1 MRLLR
6 WNRLARRSLQDWV
19 KVKGSNMQSSKTTK
33 VVTIT
38 LNPAL
43 DLTGSLSELNVGSV
57 SLVSQSN
64 LHAAG
69 KGVNVA
75 KVLSDLGAQ
84 VTVTGFL
91 GKDNPELFHQ
101 LFSQIDVVDS
111 FIEVGG
117 ATRINVKLVE
127 DSGRVSDINFPGVQV
142 TQEEIARFEKVLF
155 ELAKDHDYFVIAGS
169 LPGGVS
175 PQQCANWIAQLRE
188 QGKKVLFDS
197 SKLALA
203 AGVSSQP
210 WLIKPN
216 DEELS
221 ELMGQHLTSAEQCQS
236 AAETLGDK
244 GIENIVVSMG
254 AEGVMWLNRGEWL
267 CATPPKMSV
276 VSTVG
281 AGDTLVAGMC
291 WGHMQAMPRK
301 ELLRFATALSAM
313 AVSQVGVGL
322 TSQKELDNIKL
333 NTQIKEICPS
343 TNVKTN

>member
-1 MRLLR
+1 MSAL
-6 WNRLARRSLQDWV
+6 
-19 KVKGSNMQSSKTTK
+19 KTNK

-43 DLTGSLSELNVGSV
+43 DLTGSLNSLSVGSV
-57 SLVSQSN
+57 SLVEKSN

-75 KVLSDLGAQ
+75 KVLSDLGAE

-101 LFSQIDVVDS
+101 LFDDIQVNNEFV
-111 FIEVGG
+111 EVQG

-127 DSGRVSDINFPGVQV
+127 ANGQVSDINFPGVHV
-142 TQEEIARFEKVLF
+142 TQEEIDRFEQTLF
-155 ELAKDHDYFVIAGS
+155 RLAETHDYFVLAGS

-175 PQQCANWIAQLRE
+175 PEQCAAWIEKLHQ

-197 SKLALA
+197 SKKALR
-203 AGVSSQP
+203 AGIDAQP

-221 ELMGQHLTSAEQCQS
+221 DLIGEHLSTSEQCQT
-236 AAETLGDK
+236 AAQTLSNK
-244 GIENIVVSMG
+244 GIANIVVSMG
-254 AEGVMWLNRGEWL
+254 ADGVMWLNQGQWL
-267 CATPPKMSV
+267 QAKPPRMDV

-281 AGDTLVAGMC
+281 AGDTLVAGLC
-291 WGHMQAMPRK
+291 WGHMQLMPK
-301 ELLRFATALSAM
+301 EDLLRFATALSAL
-313 AVSQVGVGL
+313 AVSQVGVGI
-322 TSQKELDNIKL
+322 TSQEELDNIKL
-333 NTQIKEICPS
+333 QTQVSELYPNT
-343 TNVKTN
+343 NLDNN

>member
-1 MRLLR
+1 MT
-6 WNRLARRSLQDWV
+6 N
-19 KVKGSNMQSSKTTK
+19 KTSK

-43 DLTGSLSELNVGSV
+43 DLTGSVNELNVGSV
-57 SLVSQSN
+57 SLVQKSN

-75 KVLSDLGAQ
+75 KVLSDLGAD

-101 LFSQIDVVDS
+101 LFNDIGVKNEFV
-111 FIEVGG
+111 EVQG

-127 DSGRVSDINFPGVQV
+127 ASGNVSDINFPGVQV
-142 TQEEIARFEKVLF
+142 TADEIARFEETLF
-155 ELAKDHDYFVIAGS
+155 RLAETHDYFVLAGS
-169 LPGGVS
+169 LPGGVTAE
-175 PQQCANWIAQLRE
+175 QCAAWIKALHQ

-197 SKLALA
+197 SKAALKSGIEA
-203 AGVSSQP
+203 HP

-216 DEELS
+216 DEELGDFVG
-221 ELMGQHLTSAEQCQS
+221 EHLETPEQCQ
-236 AAETLGDK
+236 AAAQTLSDK

-254 AEGVMWLNRGEWL
+254 ADGVMWLNQGKWL
-267 CATPPKMSV
+267 RAQPPRMNV

-281 AGDTLVAGMC
+281 AGDTLVAGLC
-291 WGHMQAMPRK
+291 WGHMQLMPK
-301 ELLRFATALSAM
+301 NDLLRFATALSAL

-322 TSQKELDNIKL
+322 TSQEELENIKQQTEVSEL
-333 NTQIKEICPS
+333 YPI
-343 TNVKTN
+343 TNLEQN

>member
-1 MRLLR
+1 MT
-6 WNRLARRSLQDWV
+6 N
-19 KVKGSNMQSSKTTK
+19 KTSK

-43 DLTGSLSELNVGSV
+43 DLTGSVNELNVGSV
-57 SLVSQSN
+57 SLVQQSN

-75 KVLSDLGAQ
+75 KVLSDLGAD

-101 LFSQIDVVDS
+101 LFNDIGVKNEFV
-111 FIEVGG
+111 EVQG

-127 DSGRVSDINFPGVQV
+127 ASGNVSDINFPGVQV
-142 TQEEIARFEKVLF
+142 TADEIARFEETLF
-155 ELAKDHDYFVIAGS
+155 RLAETHDYFVLAGS
-169 LPGGVS
+169 LPGGVTAE
-175 PQQCANWIAQLRE
+175 QCAAWIKALHQ

-197 SKLALA
+197 SKAALKSGIEA
-203 AGVSSQP
+203 HP

-216 DEELS
+216 DEELGDFVG
-221 ELMGQHLTSAEQCQS
+221 EHLETPEQCQ
-236 AAETLGDK
+236 AAAQTLSDK

-254 AEGVMWLNRGEWL
+254 ADGVMWLNQGKWL
-267 CATPPKMSV
+267 RAQPPRMNV

-281 AGDTLVAGMC
+281 AGDTLVAGFC
-291 WGHMQAMPRK
+291 WGHMQLMPK
-301 ELLRFATALSAM
+301 NDLLRFATALSAL

-322 TSQKELDNIKL
+322 TSQEELENIKQQTEVSEL
-333 NTQIKEICPS
+333 YPI
-343 TNVKTN
+343 TNLEQN

>member
-1 MRLLR
+1 MA
-6 WNRLARRSLQDWV
+6 N
-19 KVKGSNMQSSKTTK
+19 KTNK

-43 DLTGSLSELNVGSV
+43 DLTGSVNELNVGSV
-57 SLVSQSN
+57 SLVQQSN

-75 KVLSDLGAQ
+75 KVLSDLGAD

-101 LFSQIDVVDS
+101 LFNDINVKNEFV
-111 FIEVGG
+111 EVEG

-127 DSGRVSDINFPGVQV
+127 ANGNVSDINFPGVQV
-142 TQEEIARFEKVLF
+142 TTDEITRFEETLF
-155 ELAKDHDYFVIAGS
+155 RLAKTHDYFVLAGS
-169 LPGGVS
+169 LPGGVTAE
-175 PQQCANWIAQLRE
+175 QCAAWIKALHQ

-197 SKLALA
+197 SKAALKSGIEA
-203 AGVSSQP
+203 HP

-216 DEELS
+216 DEELGDFVG
-221 ELMGQHLTSAEQCQS
+221 EYLETPEQCQ
-236 AAETLGDK
+236 AAAQTLSDK

-254 AEGVMWLNRGEWL
+254 ADGVMWLNQGEWL
-267 CATPPKMSV
+267 RAQPPRMNV

-281 AGDTLVAGMC
+281 AGDTLVAGLC
-291 WGHMQAMPRK
+291 WGHMQLMPK
-301 ELLRFATALSAM
+301 NDLLRFATALSAL

-322 TSQKELDNIKL
+322 TSQEELENIKL
-333 NTQIKEICPS
+333 QTEVSELYPI
-343 TNVKTN
+343 TNLEQN

>member
-1 MRLLR
+1 MT
-6 WNRLARRSLQDWV
+6 N
-19 KVKGSNMQSSKTTK
+19 KTSK

-43 DLTGSLSELNVGSV
+43 DLTGSVNELNVGSV
-57 SLVSQSN
+57 SLVQQSN

-75 KVLSDLGAQ
+75 KVLSDLGAD

-101 LFSQIDVVDS
+101 LFNDIGVKNEFV
-111 FIEVGG
+111 EVQG

-127 DSGRVSDINFPGVQV
+127 ANGNVSDINFPGVQV
-142 TQEEIARFEKVLF
+142 TADEIARFEETLF
-155 ELAKDHDYFVIAGS
+155 SLAKTHDYFVLAGS
-169 LPGGVS
+169 LPGGVTAE
-175 PQQCANWIAQLRE
+175 QCAAWIKALHQ

-197 SKLALA
+197 SKAALKSGIEA
-203 AGVSSQP
+203 HP

-216 DEELS
+216 DEELGDFVG
-221 ELMGQHLTSAEQCQS
+221 EHLETPEQCQ
-236 AAETLGDK
+236 AAAQTLSDK

-254 AEGVMWLNRGEWL
+254 ADGVMWLNQGKWL
-267 CATPPKMSV
+267 RAQPPRMNV

-281 AGDTLVAGMC
+281 AGDTLVAGLC
-291 WGHMQAMPRK
+291 WGHMQLMPK
-301 ELLRFATALSAM
+301 NDLLRFATALSAL

-322 TSQKELDNIKL
+322 TSQEELENIKQQTEVSEL
-333 NTQIKEICPS
+333 YPI
-343 TNVKTN
+343 TNLEQN

>member
-1 MRLLR
+1 MT
-6 WNRLARRSLQDWV
+6 N
-19 KVKGSNMQSSKTTK
+19 KTSK

-43 DLTGSLSELNVGSV
+43 DLTGSVNELNVGSV
-57 SLVSQSN
+57 SLVQQSN

-75 KVLSDLGAQ
+75 KVLSDLGAD

-101 LFSQIDVVDS
+101 LFNDIGVKNEFV
-111 FIEVGG
+111 EVQG

-127 DSGRVSDINFPGVQV
+127 ASGNVSDINFPGVQV
-142 TQEEIARFEKVLF
+142 TADEIARFEETLF
-155 ELAKDHDYFVIAGS
+155 RLAETHDYFVLAGS
-169 LPGGVS
+169 LPGGVTAE
-175 PQQCANWIAQLRE
+175 QCAAWIKTLHQ

-197 SKLALA
+197 SKAALKSGIEA
-203 AGVSSQP
+203 HP

-216 DEELS
+216 DEELGDFVG
-221 ELMGQHLTSAEQCQS
+221 EHLETPEQCQ
-236 AAETLGDK
+236 AAAQTLSDK

-254 AEGVMWLNRGEWL
+254 ADGVMWLNQGEWL
-267 CATPPKMSV
+267 RAQPPRMNV

-281 AGDTLVAGMC
+281 AGDTLVAGLC
-291 WGHMQAMPRK
+291 WGHMQLMPK
-301 ELLRFATALSAM
+301 NDLLRFATALSAL

-322 TSQKELDNIKL
+322 TSQEELENIKQQTEVSEL
-333 NTQIKEICPS
+333 YPI
-343 TNVKTN
+343 TNLEQN

>member
-1 MRLLR
+1 MT
-6 WNRLARRSLQDWV
+6 N
-19 KVKGSNMQSSKTTK
+19 KTSK

-43 DLTGSLSELNVGSV
+43 DLTGSVNELNVGSV
-57 SLVSQSN
+57 SLVQQSN

-75 KVLSDLGAQ
+75 KVLSDLGAD

-101 LFSQIDVVDS
+101 LFNDIGVKNEFV
-111 FIEVGG
+111 EVQG

-127 DSGRVSDINFPGVQV
+127 ANGNVSDINFPGVQV
-142 TQEEIARFEKVLF
+142 TADEIARFEETLF
-155 ELAKDHDYFVIAGS
+155 RLAKTHDYFVLAGS
-169 LPGGVS
+169 LPGGVTAE
-175 PQQCANWIAQLRE
+175 QCAAWIKALHQ

-197 SKLALA
+197 SKAALKSGIEA
-203 AGVSSQP
+203 HP

-216 DEELS
+216 DEELGDFVG
-221 ELMGQHLTSAEQCQS
+221 EHLETPEQCQ
-236 AAETLGDK
+236 AAAQTLSDK

-254 AEGVMWLNRGEWL
+254 ADGVMWLNQGKWL
-267 CATPPKMSV
+267 RAQPPRMNV

-281 AGDTLVAGMC
+281 AGDTLVAGLC
-291 WGHMQAMPRK
+291 WGHMQLMPK
-301 ELLRFATALSAM
+301 NDLLRFATALSAL

-322 TSQKELDNIKL
+322 TSQEELENIKQQTEVSEL
-333 NTQIKEICPS
+333 YPI
-343 TNVKTN
+343 TNLEQN

>member
-1 MRLLR
+1 MT
-6 WNRLARRSLQDWV
+6 N
-19 KVKGSNMQSSKTTK
+19 KTSK

-43 DLTGSLSELNVGSV
+43 DLTGSVNELNVGSV
-57 SLVSQSN
+57 SLVQQSN

-75 KVLSDLGAQ
+75 KVLSDLGAD

-101 LFSQIDVVDS
+101 LFNDIGVKNEFV
-111 FIEVGG
+111 EVQG

-127 DSGRVSDINFPGVQV
+127 ANGNVSDINFPGVQV
-142 TQEEIARFEKVLF
+142 TADEIARFEETLF
-155 ELAKDHDYFVIAGS
+155 RLAKTHDYFVLAGS
-169 LPGGVS
+169 LPGGVTAG
-175 PQQCANWIAQLRE
+175 QCAAWIKALHQ

-197 SKLALA
+197 SKAALKSGIEA
-203 AGVSSQP
+203 HP

-216 DEELS
+216 DEELGDFVG
-221 ELMGQHLTSAEQCQS
+221 EHLETPEQCQ
-236 AAETLGDK
+236 AAAQTLSDK

-254 AEGVMWLNRGEWL
+254 ADGVMWLNQGEWL
-267 CATPPKMSV
+267 RAQPPRMNV

-281 AGDTLVAGMC
+281 AGDTLVAGLC
-291 WGHMQAMPRK
+291 WGHMQLMPK
-301 ELLRFATALSAM
+301 NDLLRFATALSAL

-322 TSQKELDNIKL
+322 TSQEELENIKQQTEVSEL
-333 NTQIKEICPS
+333 YPI
-343 TNVKTN
+343 TNLEQN

>member
-1 MRLLR
+1 MT
-6 WNRLARRSLQDWV
+6 N
-19 KVKGSNMQSSKTTK
+19 KTSK

-43 DLTGSLSELNVGSV
+43 DLTGSVNELNVGSV
-57 SLVSQSN
+57 SLVQQSN

-75 KVLSDLGAQ
+75 KVLSDLGAD

-101 LFSQIDVVDS
+101 LFNDIGVKNEFVEAQ
-111 FIEVGG
+111 G

-127 DSGRVSDINFPGVQV
+127 ASGNVSDINFPGVQV
-142 TQEEIARFEKVLF
+142 TADEIARFEETLF
-155 ELAKDHDYFVIAGS
+155 RLAETHDYFVLAGS
-169 LPGGVS
+169 LPGGVTAE
-175 PQQCANWIAQLRE
+175 QCAAWIKALHQ

-197 SKLALA
+197 SKAALKSGIEA
-203 AGVSSQP
+203 HP

-216 DEELS
+216 DEELGDFVG
-221 ELMGQHLTSAEQCQS
+221 EHLETPEQCQ
-236 AAETLGDK
+236 AAAQTLSDK

-254 AEGVMWLNRGEWL
+254 ADGVMWLNQGEWL
-267 CATPPKMSV
+267 RAQPPRMNV

-281 AGDTLVAGMC
+281 AGDTLVAGLC
-291 WGHMQAMPRK
+291 WGHMQLMPK
-301 ELLRFATALSAM
+301 NDLLRFATALSAL

-322 TSQKELDNIKL
+322 TSQEELENIKQQTEVSEL
-333 NTQIKEICPS
+333 YPI
-343 TNVKTN
+343 TNLEQN

>member
-1 MRLLR
+1 MT
-6 WNRLARRSLQDWV
+6 N
-19 KVKGSNMQSSKTTK
+19 KTSK

-43 DLTGSLSELNVGSV
+43 DLTGSVNELNVGSV
-57 SLVSQSN
+57 SLVQQSN

-75 KVLSDLGAQ
+75 KVLSDLGAD

-101 LFSQIDVVDS
+101 LFNDIGVKNEFV
-111 FIEVGG
+111 EVQG

-127 DSGRVSDINFPGVQV
+127 ANGNVSDINFPGVQV
-142 TQEEIARFEKVLF
+142 TADEIARFEETLF
-155 ELAKDHDYFVIAGS
+155 RLSKTHDYFVLAGS
-169 LPGGVS
+169 LPGGVTAE
-175 PQQCANWIAQLRE
+175 QCAAWIKALHQ

-197 SKLALA
+197 SKAALKSGIEA
-203 AGVSSQP
+203 HP

-216 DEELS
+216 DEELGDFVG
-221 ELMGQHLTSAEQCQS
+221 EHLETPEQCQ
-236 AAETLGDK
+236 AAAQTLSDK

-254 AEGVMWLNRGEWL
+254 ADGVMWLNQGEWL
-267 CATPPKMSV
+267 RAQPPRMNV

-281 AGDTLVAGMC
+281 AGDTLVAGLC
-291 WGHMQAMPRK
+291 WGHMQLMPK
-301 ELLRFATALSAM
+301 NDLLRFATALSAL

-322 TSQKELDNIKL
+322 TSQEELENIKQQTEVSEL
-333 NTQIKEICPS
+333 YPI
-343 TNVKTN
+343 TNLEQN